1 MSKIGKLIKNP
12 NAFFRDFFLKRAPL
26 NYGDRISLLPIE
38 KGESYMAQNTTQP
51 KPQKKV
57 TQQNTSLAP
66 DEQVME
72 DLYPIPFPIDV
83 VYTWV
88 DSDDP
93 EFNEQ
98 RLRYQNDHSSQ
109 TLSSKPE
116 STDIARFQSRD
127 ELKYSVRSVFQY
139 APWVNHIYIV
149 TNGQIPKWLDTD
161 HARITVVP
169 HSEII
174 DEAFLPTFNS
184 HVIESFLYKI
194 PNLSEHYLYFN
205 DDVMLTRNMS
215 PSYFFTSSGLA
226 KLFIT
231 NAKLPNAPK
240 NPRDTPTQ
248 WAAKNGRDL
257 LYAETG
263 FYVENMFAH
272 TFHPQIKSVH
282 QQMETLWH
290 TQLNQC
296 RKNRFR
302 DIDDLNAA
310 SFLHHHFALITGK
323 AIATRTKCMYF
334 NIRSKM
340 AEQHY
345 RTLLARKGTEYAP
358 HSVCLNDHIASNE
371 ALDKYEEK
379 LQLFLETYYPEA
391 TDAEL
396 TLPTKNELAEQIKK
410 HDYAG
415 VYALLNPI
423 IQRGQAS
430 QYNKAQAHI
439 FYYFGVAAFF
449 LHKEHKTAHYLNA
462 AQECLKI
469 FCEQNP
475 QHKLAH
481 KYLDD
486 ITQLLNNPSEA
497 S

>member
-1 MSKIGKLIKNP
+1 
-12 NAFFRDFFLKRAPL
+12 
-26 NYGDRISLLPIE
+26 
-38 KGESYMAQNTTQP
+38 
-51 KPQKKV
+51 
-57 TQQNTSLAP
+57 
-66 DEQVME
+66 ME

-231 NAKLPNAPK
+231 NAKLPNAPTRHA
-240 NPRDTPTQ
+240 NPMGCKK
-248 WAAKNGRDL
+248 WA
-257 LYAETG
+257 
-263 FYVENMFAH
+263 
-272 TFHPQIKSVH
+272 
-282 QQMETLWH
+282 
-290 TQLNQC
+290 
-296 RKNRFR
+296 
-302 DIDDLNAA
+302 
-310 SFLHHHFALITGK
+310 
-323 AIATRTKCMYF
+323 
-334 NIRSKM
+334 
-340 AEQHY
+340 
-345 RTLLARKGTEYAP
+345 
-358 HSVCLNDHIASNE
+358 
-371 ALDKYEEK
+371 
-379 LQLFLETYYPEA
+379 
-391 TDAEL
+391 
-396 TLPTKNELAEQIKK
+396 
-410 HDYAG
+410 
-415 VYALLNPI
+415 
-423 IQRGQAS
+423 
-430 QYNKAQAHI
+430 
-439 FYYFGVAAFF
+439 
-449 LHKEHKTAHYLNA
+449 
-462 AQECLKI
+462 
-469 FCEQNP
+469 
-475 QHKLAH
+475 
-481 KYLDD
+481 
-486 ITQLLNNPSEA
+486 
-497 S
+497 